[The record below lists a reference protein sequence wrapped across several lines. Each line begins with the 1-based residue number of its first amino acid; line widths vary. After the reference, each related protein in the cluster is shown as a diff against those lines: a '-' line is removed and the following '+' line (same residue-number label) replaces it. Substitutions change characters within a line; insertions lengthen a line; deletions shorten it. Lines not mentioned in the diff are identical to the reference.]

1 MVGFRQYLRPDIAA
15 SAIAHLSIVALVLV
29 YAEAHPFGSVPTQSV
44 DVDIVTPDEIEK
56 KPEPTPS
63 PSPPPPDLRALTKP
77 AETPPPP
84 AAAQAAKEASRP
96 AARQGRKEAAVAPK
110 PEPPASQ
117 PPQPPPQAQAQPA
130 PQANALP
137 APAPSPSSGYVPPE
151 PDVTVKYNVMLGLPE
166 ALPPSV
172 LSADAGDRKGDGGDA
187 AARAEVG
194 TDMVS
199 AFRDRIKQCS
209 KLPASL
215 APTDDLFV
223 KMRILMTPAG
233 RLAAEPIAKEGSASL
248 KAIDLKQAAVAAL
261 SACQPYTML
270 PPEKYGEWKV
280 IDLTFTPRD
289 FNS

>member
-1 MVGFRQYLRPDIAA
+1 MVGLRQYLRPDIAA
-15 SAIAHLSIVALVLV
+15 SAIAHLSIVALVFV
-29 YAEAHPFGSVPTQSV
+29 YAEAHPYGSVPTETV
-44 DVDIVTPDEIEK
+44 NVDIVTPDEIEK
-56 KPEPTPS
+56 QAEPAPS
-63 PSPPPPDLRALTKP
+63 PSPQLPPDLRTLTKP
-77 AETPPPP
+77 AETPAP
-84 AAAQAAKEASRP
+84 APAAQAAKEPPRP
-96 AARQGRKEAAVAPK
+96 VARQGRKEAAVAPK
-110 PEPPASQ
+110 PEPPSPQ
-117 PPQPPPQAQAQPA
+117 SPPQTQAAPA
-130 PQANALP
+130 PQPSPLP
-137 APAPSPSSGYVPPE
+137 AQAPSPSSGYMPPE

-172 LSADAGDRKGDGGDA
+172 LSADAGDKKGDGGDA
-187 AARAEVG
+187 STKADVG

-199 AFRDRIKQCS
+199 AFRGRIKQCS

-223 KMRILMTPAG
+223 KMRILMTPEG

-248 KAIDLKQAAVAAL
+248 KAIDLKEAAVAAL